1 MGRGLW
7 TTRLMKDGP
16 RTQKR
21 IMSTMRSCLLRSLH
35 YGSGNNGRCRV
46 DMYAIQGG
54 HEWSVY
60 SRKRFSI
67 LGTVG
72 TMRDMSFL
80 IDFLPSFL
88 YPTGRMP
95 IVEWGVAGKSLGGH
109 ATWIALV
116 MGKLSDPLKE
126 R

>member
-1 MGRGLW
+1 
-7 TTRLMKDGP
+7 
-16 RTQKR
+16 
-21 IMSTMRSCLLRSLH
+21 
-35 YGSGNNGRCRV
+35 
-46 DMYAIQGG
+46 MYAIQGRQTF
-54 HEWSVY
+54 SIY
-60 SRKRFSI
+60 SQNGFSI

-72 TMRDMSFL
+72 TARDVSFL

-95 IVEWGVAGKSLGGH
+95 IAEWGVAGKSLGGH

-116 MGKLSDPLKE
+116 MGKISDRL